1 MEPLRKIIHID
12 MDCFYAAIEVRDFP
26 ELSGKALAVG
36 GQPHKRGVVA
46 TCSYEAREYGIHS
59 AMPMAKALKLCPDLI
74 IQPVRSDVYREVS
87 GEIFDIFKNYTDII
101 QPLSLD
107 EAFLDVTDS
116 DHCRGSATLMAQA
129 IRRDI
134 EHQHQLT
141 ASAGIAPNK
150 FLAKIASDWHKP
162 NGQKLITPDDIDGFM
177 KDLAVKKIP
186 GVGRVTNQKMQK
198 LGLHTCADLQQLSE
212 AELQQH
218 FGRFGLS
225 LFNYCRGIDH
235 RPVQTKRIR
244 KSTSIEDTFMNDLP
258 NLTAC
263 QAVVPRLYESLLER
277 HQRALK
283 KSHVPLLIKALY
295 VKVRFSDFQTTTA
308 QAIAHQPDLT
318 TFQELI
324 KTAWHRQA
332 KPVRLLG
339 LGFQY
344 QNPLTTHQG
353 DLFDIN

>member
-1 MEPLRKIIHID
+1 MKATRKIIHID

-26 ELSGKALAVG
+26 ELAGQAIAVG
-36 GQPHKRGVVA
+36 GQPHRRGVVA
-46 TCSYEAREYGIHS
+46 TCSYEAREFGIHS

-74 IQPVRSDVYREVS
+74 IQPVRSDVYRQVS
-87 GEIFDIFKNYTDII
+87 SEIFEIFKQYTDII

-116 DHCRGSATLMAQA
+116 NHCRGSATLMAQA
-129 IRRDI
+129 IRQDI
-134 EHQHQLT
+134 QTQHGLT

-162 NGQKLITPDDIDGFM
+162 NGQKLITPDDIDDFM
-177 KDLAVKKIP
+177 RDLAVKKIP
-186 GVGRVTNQKMQK
+186 GVGQVTNQKMHK
-198 LGLHTCADLQQLSE
+198 LGLHTCSDLQQLSE
-212 AELQQH
+212 AELQQY

-225 LFNYCRGIDH
+225 LYQYCRGIDN

-263 QAVVPRLYESLLER
+263 QAVIPRLYESLLER
-277 HQRALK
+277 HQRALN

-308 QAIAHQPDLT
+308 QAVGHQPKLSS
-318 TFQELI
+318 FQELI

-339 LGFQY
+339 LGLQY
-344 QNPLTTHQG
+344 QNPLTSHQG
-353 DLFDIN
+353 DLFEID

>member
-1 MEPLRKIIHID
+1 METIRKIIHID

-26 ELSGKALAVG
+26 ELAGKAVAVG
-36 GQPHKRGVVA
+36 GQPNRRGVVA

-74 IQPVRSDVYREVS
+74 IQPVRFDVYRQVS
-87 GEIFDIFKNYTDII
+87 SEIFEVFKNYTDII

-107 EAFLDVTDS
+107 EAFLDVTDAK
-116 DHCRGSATLMAQA
+116 HCLGSATLMAQA
-129 IRRDI
+129 IRKDI
-134 EHQHQLT
+134 HMKHGLT

-150 FLAKIASDWHKP
+150 FLAKVASDWHKP
-162 NGQKLITPDDIDGFM
+162 NGQKLITPAEIDNFM
-177 KDLAVKKIP
+177 HDLAVKKIP
-186 GVGRVTNQKMQK
+186 GVGQVTNRKMQN
-198 LGLHTCADLQQLSE
+198 LNITTCTDLQQLSQT
-212 AELQQH
+212 ELQYH

-225 LFNYCRGIDH
+225 LFDYCRGIDQ
-235 RPVQTKRIR
+235 RPVQTQRLR

-263 QAVVPRLYESLLER
+263 QAVIPGLYQSLLER

-283 KSHVPLLIKALY
+283 KSHVPLMIKALY
-295 VKVRFSDFQTTTA
+295 VKVRFSDFHTTTA
-308 QAIAHQPDLT
+308 QAIGHQPDLT
-318 TFQELI
+318 VFHDLI
-324 KTAWHRQA
+324 KTAWARQA

-353 DLFDIN
+353 DLFDV

>member
-1 MEPLRKIIHID
+1 METVRKIIHID

-26 ELSGKALAVG
+26 ELTGKAIAVG

-74 IQPVRSDVYREVS
+74 IQPVRSDVYRQVS
-87 GEIFDIFKNYTDII
+87 AEIFDIFKNYTEII

-129 IRRDI
+129 IRWDI
-134 EHQHQLT
+134 EQQHNLT

-150 FLAKIASDWHKP
+150 FLAKIASDWNKP
-162 NGQKLITPDDIDGFM
+162 NGQKLITPDAIDDFM
-177 KDLAVKKIP
+177 TDLAVKKIP
-186 GVGRVTNQKMQK
+186 GVGTVTNQKMQK
-198 LGLHTCADLQQLSE
+198 LGLHTCADLQQLTES
-212 AELQQH
+212 ELQQY

-225 LFNYCRGIDH
+225 LFNYCRGIDN

-263 QAVVPRLYESLLER
+263 QAVIPRLYELLLER

-308 QAIAHQPDLT
+308 QAIGHQPDLT

-324 KTAWHRQA
+324 KTAWHRQG